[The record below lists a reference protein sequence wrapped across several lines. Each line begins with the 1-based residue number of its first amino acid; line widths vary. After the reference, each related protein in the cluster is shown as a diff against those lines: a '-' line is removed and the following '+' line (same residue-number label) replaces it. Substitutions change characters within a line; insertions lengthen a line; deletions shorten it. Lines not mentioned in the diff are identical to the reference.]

1 MPAQFHIIKSRSNSE
16 AQEVAFFA
24 QLTIKKKFIKNDIFI
39 RANYD
44 FIKRFS
50 AYFCEHAGT
59 MNVIINVWGAYWRTY
74 AHSHRQA
81 RTQKE
86 SASMKKVTSVFG
98 VYNSIANNLSLVSL
112 AVPSVKEEKIQN
124 DSIEYDKRTNVSI
137 LQHARKMANL
147 LLAHPK
153 GLGEGVRSVENLFF
167 ESNSSFR
174 NMKRE
179 KRNSVTAARVEKW
192 NSLGEL
198 KQPLLFF
205 FRISLKL
212 KIFYLSKKKESQI
225 RTVSLTRGVQREP
238 QEGGEKE

>member
-1 MPAQFHIIKSRSNSE
+1 
-16 AQEVAFFA
+16 
-24 QLTIKKKFIKNDIFI
+24 
-39 RANYD
+39 
-44 FIKRFS
+44 
-50 AYFCEHAGT
+50 

-212 KIFYLSKKKESQI
+212 KIFYLSKKKKRAKFE
-225 RTVSLTRGVQREP
+225 RYHWHEGYRENRKRGVKKND
-238 QEGGEKE
+238 EKLGANSVEIKETNTKWWTFFLLFFLHSTSFLLHPSTFAQD